1 VRQHLRKKSRRS
13 SKQCAP
19 LNCIASPTDPVP
31 TALFAQYFPK
41 VFGHHRAAMRKLQ
54 ARHSFAPPFNNSAYS
69 TGTVNCGPRT
79 VCRPHYDRMNYPS
92 GPCAITALGPN
103 FDAKEGGHL
112 IIFSLAIYIP
122 FPAGSTVLISSAC
135 FLHGNAPIQSNEQ
148 RCSFTQFI
156 PGPLMQWIG
165 RGCQLT
171 KSMSGESAEEHDLRS
186 GEGLEAQL
194 GRLSKVDE
202 LIEDR
207 KALWAQES
215 ACLGV

>member
-1 VRQHLRKKSRRS
+1 MCKKSGRPSKRS
-13 SKQCAP
+13 VSFICIVP
-19 LNCIASPTDPVP
+19 LTDPALA
-31 TALFAQYFPK
+31 ALFAQYFPK

-54 ARHSFAPPFNNSAYS
+54 APYSFAPPFSNSAYP
-69 TGTVNCGPRT
+69 TGAVNCGPRT

-103 FDAKEGGHL
+103 FDADKGGHL
-112 IIFSLAIYIP
+112 IIFSLGIYLP

-156 PGPLMQWIG
+156 PGPLMQWVG

-171 KSMSGESAEEHDLRS
+171 KTLSGESVEERDLRS

-194 GRLSKVDE
+194 DRLSRVDE
-202 LIEDR
+202 LVEDR
-207 KALWAQES
+207 KALWIQES
-215 ACLGV
+215 AYLGA